1 MVFGSE
7 KIFPAHWGEPPEH
20 NDRESASILPAGY
33 GYAPPRVAVWV
44 REKMLADGLDPDAPV
59 EEPDTKDEEEHAIAE
74 GSESMLDPHQGA
86 VLALGAAALVLVAVS
101 WWRRR

>member
-59 EEPDTKDEEEHAIAE
+59 EEPDTKDEEEHVIAE
-74 GSESMLDPHQGA
+74 GSESVLDYQGA
-86 VLALGAAALVLVAVS
+86 VWALGAAALVLVAVS